1 MAEKHIG
8 IRESQYVVLSTAPDV
23 CMVGIVPVPFDS
35 FQDLSYEKSYISN
48 VRARGKSILTVGSVI
63 AGTQSNAGMGIIS
76 GTSLDK
82 GDCEILTGVA
92 HIKCKG
98 KAIAR
103 YGSLVMMNN
112 GNTIGTLYT
121 QVNPPNGP
129 VPVAKNVSF
138 LEKLTEQ
145 EVERQWLQMEAM
157 QQMPDSYEGMGKNF
171 INNQYEFGRQLGE
184 GGMQNGSM
192 EFEEQI
198 AILKLMGADTSL
210 MEKANELNQTTIEEI
225 DVSPPLLE
233 MENETQERGA
243 KLENA
248 LEWVLIIKGLTKGAL
263 SALKWLRGGTGV
275 GGVKVVA
282 GVRAILQPSGV
293 IRKFDGSIL
302 VKIPQS
308 AKVRKLTP
316 PDGHL
321 GAYGYEYKWASPVGR
336 TITVRIHGIDPS
348 APAGSNASRGWVV
361 RIFDG
366 KKSMDSNGVYH
377 PPGIFNESSP
387 HYDPSVIND
396 VHIPILEPINFPGA
410 K

>member
-248 LEWVLIIKGLTKGAL
+248 LEWVLIIKGLTKGGL
-263 SALKWLRGGTGV
+263 RALKWLRGGTGV

-282 GVRAILQPSGV
+282 ATATTEAKINEIV
-293 IRKFDGSIL
+293 IKNINPKLLLSRQSKNEMTGSQVKRLIKDMKANGYNVNEPVDITL
-302 VKIPQS
+302 VNGKMIII
-308 AKVRKLTP
+308 
-316 PDGHL
+316 DGHHRAEAARKAGL
-321 GAYGYEYKWASPVGR
+321 ENISARVIPVTKEQGDQLLREVAEAR
-336 TITVRIHGIDPS
+336 TRD
-348 APAGSNASRGWVV
+348 
-361 RIFDG
+361 
-366 KKSMDSNGVYH
+366 
-377 PPGIFNESSP
+377 
-387 HYDPSVIND
+387 
-396 VHIPILEPINFPGA
+396 
-410 K
+410 